1 MLPGMSNVKQVE
13 QLLGFFD
20 ALEEERGYSVLGSFS
35 PADAMAAE
43 HYHGLGLHASD
54 CVQCGHCDSRC
65 PFRVKQQQKMGQIAA
80 YFHKIGFR

>member
-65 PFRVKQQQKMGQIAA
+65 PFSVAQSARMQEIAA
-80 YFHKIGFR
+80 YFGR